1 MLEITDHSAFPV
13 INNQNRP
20 VGLIER
26 DAIVAMIENKCWYY
40 RDQKDSPKFREGRVS
55 VNNEK
60 RSEDMT
66 AGIIEQTVDFGEPKP
81 VKVVSANIGKIDKE
95 LELSGRN
102 LKHTGSINDDDFQP
116 NHQSYNPKR
125 GESLDFENNPEVVQQ
140 RLLDSVLKE
149 NNGGAANRGYE

>member
-40 RDQKDSPKFREGRVS
+40 REQIDNPKFREGRVS
-55 VNNEK
+55 ANNEK

-81 VKVVSANIGKIDKE
+81 VKVVSANIGKLDKE
-95 LELSGRN
+95 LELSGHI
-102 LKHTGSINDDDFQP
+102 LTTGSINDDDFQP
-116 NHQSYNPKR
+116 NHQSYN
-125 GESLDFENNPEVVQQ
+125 
-140 RLLDSVLKE
+140 
-149 NNGGAANRGYE
+149 GGAANRGYE